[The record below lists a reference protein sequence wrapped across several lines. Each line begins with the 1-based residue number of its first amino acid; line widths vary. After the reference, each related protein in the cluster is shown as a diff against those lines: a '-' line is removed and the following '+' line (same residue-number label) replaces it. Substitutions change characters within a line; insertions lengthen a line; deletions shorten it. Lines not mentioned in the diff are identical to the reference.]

1 MRGTSSGMAFPPP
14 SELAFLVEKEVG
26 RIEFVTD
33 GVHFIWWG
41 GGEIRASSY
50 FEHRDQQ
57 GLIYQLGDVFRDPPS
72 LLHRLI
78 QRKVVEVHAND
89 SFLTLTF
96 DDGQELTFDATG
108 RGENGLIL
116 FGADLSD
123 GWIVF

>member
-1 MRGTSSGMAFPPP
+1 MAFPPP
-14 SELAFLVEKEVG
+14 SELDFLIGKEVARIAFL
-26 RIEFVTD
+26 TD

-41 GGEIRASSY
+41 GGEIRVSSY

-57 GLIYQLGDVFRDPPS
+57 GLRYQLGDVFRDPPS

-78 QRKVVEVHAND
+78 QRKVAEVHAND

-96 DDGQELTFDATG
+96 DDGQELTFDSTG
-108 RGENGLIL
+108 IGENGLIL
-116 FGADLSD
+116 FSADLSD